1 MTEELA
7 GKRCHA
13 LALWLQEAAGRR
25 PVRMP
30 PPGTAPSVIIERGL
44 ASRHDAA
51 ALVQILRRLGL
62 LSLVL
67 VTGLQYIYMDTLLEI
82 QLLRPLIVFV
92 LTRGTSA

>member
-7 GKRCHA
+7 GQRCHD
-13 LALWLQEAAGRR
+13 LARWLQEAARR
-25 PVRMP
+25 PMRMP
-30 PPGTAPSVIIERGL
+30 PPGMAPSVIIARSAL
-44 ASRHDAA
+44 AP
-51 ALVQILRRLGL
+51 ILRRLSL

-92 LTRGTSA
+92 LTRGSSA